1 MKKIFFIII
10 LTLLFAAG
18 MHAQMPKEEAEATP
32 NYTQAL
38 EAVQSGND
46 IDRATSLLEKEI
58 KTNPTNG
65 YAALLLGRIYLLNEN
80 NVGAIS
86 SLTKAAKALPKGDK
100 ESLVG
105 CYMAKGLAYTFMND
119 NSNALKCFEQAK
131 KTDPKAGG
139 PYLVIAQIYEEQ
151 GDSAK
156 AAQTLADA
164 LKADPTNAE
173 IHEELGKRAANAERH
188 KEAIEHFSMAIAANP
203 TNEDYLVER
212 AVEYLQTDNAGCGAD
227 DLLDAFQYWISGGMQ
242 GGEKIEAVLS
252 IFIEYEHKTLLSK
265 IQERNVDEESFI
277 WNILERAVYGKIPDR
292 KAALVY
298 FQNLYEKEGASV
310 GLRLAQAYYDNG
322 LYSKALEVIEANKD
336 ASEEDD
342 DYLNLEIKVLQGL
355 GEKEKLMRVLNANFP
370 DNDGGSF
377 PYIIRTA
384 EEYYDGNMEAALA
397 AIDKALEF
405 DDMKEKSKALL
416 FRGVIL
422 KCMERE
428 DEAKKEFNRVLKM
441 AEEGEEVEERDIM
454 LVNAYL
460 GNSEQVEEIIGK
472 SDTDDND
479 DLRAMAQ
486 TRAIQGQYDKALLYL
501 ELLKE
506 NGYPHYKSLGRDPVF
521 QPMKDMADYQQLM
534 AAWKAV
540 VGE

>member
-156 AAQTLADA
+156 AAQTLAEA

-242 GGEKIEAVLS
+242 GGEKIETVLS

-292 KAALVY
+292 KAALAY

-355 GEKEKLMRVLNANFP
+355 GEKDKLMAALNKKYP
-370 DNDGGSF
+370 DENSEST
-377 PYIIRTA
+377 PHALRA
-384 EEYYDGNMEAALA
+384 LEEYYDGNMEAALT
-397 AIDKALEF
+397 AINKALEF
-405 DDMKEKSKALL
+405 NNIEEKVRTLL
-416 FRGVIL
+416 FRGEVL
-422 KCMERE
+422 KRLGRQE
-428 DEAKKEFNRVLKM
+428 EASNDFNRVLEM
-441 AEEGEEVEERDIM
+441 AETGEDVEDRDIM
-454 LVNAYL
+454 IANAFL
-460 GNSEQVEEIIGK
+460 GNSDKVDEIIEK
-472 SDTDDND
+472 LDMEEND
-479 DLRAMAQ
+479 DLRAMAKA
-486 TRAIQGQYDKALLYL
+486 RAIQGEYDKALLYL

-506 NGYPHYKSLGRDPVF
+506 NGYSHYKSIYRNHIF
-521 QPMKDMADYQQLM
+521 QPMRDMQGYQQLM
-534 AAWKAV
+534 EAWKVA

>member
-10 LTLLFAAG
+10 LTMLFAAG
-18 MHAQMPKEEAEATP
+18 MHAQMPKEEAETTP

-156 AAQTLADA
+156 AAQTLAEA

-292 KAALVY
+292 KAALAY

-355 GEKEKLMRVLNANFP
+355 GEKDKLMAALNKKYP
-370 DNDGGSF
+370 DENSEST
-377 PYIIRTA
+377 PHALRA
-384 EEYYDGNMEAALA
+384 LEEYYDGNMEAALT
-397 AIDKALEF
+397 AINKALEF
-405 DDMKEKSKALL
+405 NNIEEKVRTLL
-416 FRGVIL
+416 FRGEVL
-422 KCMERE
+422 KRLGRQE
-428 DEAKKEFNRVLKM
+428 EASNDFNRVLEM
-441 AEEGEEVEERDIM
+441 AETGEDVEDRDIM
-454 LVNAYL
+454 IANAFL
-460 GNSEQVEEIIGK
+460 GNSDKVDEIIEK
-472 SDTDDND
+472 LDMEEND
-479 DLRAMAQ
+479 DLRAMAKA
-486 TRAIQGQYDKALLYL
+486 RAIQGEYDKALLYL

-506 NGYPHYKSLGRDPVF
+506 NGYSHYKSIYRNHIF
-521 QPMKDMADYQQLM
+521 QPMRDMQGYQQLM
-534 AAWKAV
+534 EAWKVA

>member
-10 LTLLFAAG
+10 LTMLLAAG
-18 MHAQMPKEEAEATP
+18 MHAQMPKEEAETTP

-156 AAQTLADA
+156 AAQTLAEA

-292 KAALVY
+292 KAALAY

-355 GEKEKLMRVLNANFP
+355 GEKDKLMAALNKKYP
-370 DNDGGSF
+370 DENSEST
-377 PYIIRTA
+377 PHALRA
-384 EEYYDGNMEAALA
+384 LEEYYDGNMEAALT
-397 AIDKALEF
+397 AINKALEF
-405 DDMKEKSKALL
+405 NNIEEKVRTLL
-416 FRGVIL
+416 FRGEVL
-422 KCMERE
+422 KRLGRQE
-428 DEAKKEFNRVLKM
+428 EASNDFNRVLEM
-441 AEEGEEVEERDIM
+441 AETGEDVEDRDIM
-454 LVNAYL
+454 IANAFL
-460 GNSEQVEEIIGK
+460 GNSDKVDEIIEK
-472 SDTDDND
+472 LDMEEND
-479 DLRAMAQ
+479 DLRAMAKA
-486 TRAIQGQYDKALLYL
+486 RAIQGEYDKALLYL

-534 AAWKAV
+534 AAWKAA